1 MRAANPTRR
10 PRGPA
15 PGQARGRHRLSAV
28 LAAIA
33 VLGATGGAAAQSLP
47 CTPTN
52 VWQSGDF
59 LACGAP
65 YLSTPALE
73 IVGSADKGFS
83 SFGSFALPSWGNAYD
98 MTGPTNWRGGNI
110 SLNNG
115 FGPPTLLFQR
125 GDWYAHGNDTITLFS
140 GSELRNSAV
149 FGKAAGSGET
159 TVQFAGGHFLNT
171 DNAALAT
178 GVPSGGVIDA
188 QVGSIAFRGTVFGN
202 RVIFEDDSK
211 FTGAGRVLAA
221 LNLNTFGGRQFSDNL
236 ELAANTHRGVDALLA
251 GGVAGAG
258 VLRVSGGTFDGQ
270 WRTAAGTEVLAIAG
284 ASGIN
289 LSGTGFAGVVGPALI
304 TNQGSWRWQRSDLAG
319 LGGSGSVFANQGSFV
334 FEASGGGMGWS
345 GAAGAAR
352 FENSGVVRAAAGV
365 SAQVGTGGFLF
376 DNRGTL
382 HADAGATLRLSG
394 ANTTGG
400 PYALQLREGT
410 RATGAG
416 VVRIDGTVDL
426 IGRVESDNAVLA
438 GGQYRGGGIEP
449 GATGTLAGTWRWTGG
464 EITGRV
470 EVAPDGVLRA
480 DGTGGGSLRDMSFT
494 NRGRIEWGSS
504 ASLGLGGGGTLRN
517 EGTIDFTTD
526 AGVLWNGFQGA
537 ATFVNDGLIVKSA
550 GSGTTPLNLSS
561 VYAFSNPGTIQVTS
575 GAIALPTGFVN
586 TGTLMGGGRFVAPGL
601 VNLGVIAPGNSPGLL
616 TLEGNVTLGTGS
628 TLAIELQ
635 DLASFDQLAVT
646 GNLVLGGT
654 LALSCWSACALA
666 VGDSLLVAA
675 SGGLLSGSFAAVTLS
690 GFGSGAFDLVV
701 DGALGQVR
709 LVVTEAVTPV
719 PEPGPAALLL
729 AGLTVL
735 GWMARRRRR
744 AA

>member
-1 MRAANPTRR
+1 MPPANPPCHRTRR
-10 PRGPA
+10 TRGTATGHPRL
-15 PGQARGRHRLSAV
+15 RAV

-33 VLGATGGAAAQSLP
+33 ALGAAGGAAADSVP

-52 VWQSGDF
+52 VWESGDF
-59 LACGAP
+59 IRCAQPHLQ
-65 YLSTPALE
+65 TPALE
-73 IVGSADKGFS
+73 IVGPGSKTFSGF
-83 SFGSFALPSWGNAYD
+83 GIYTVTGYPNAYD
-98 MTGPTNWRGGNI
+98 LTGPTNWRGGPI
-110 SLNNG
+110 ALNNG
-115 FGPPTLLFQR
+115 FGPATVLFQR

-159 TVQFAGGHFLNT
+159 TVQMAGGHFLNT

-188 QVGSIAFRGTVFGN
+188 QVGTIAFRGTVFGN

-236 ELAANTHRGVDALLA
+236 ELAANTHRGVDAVLA

-304 TNQGSWRWQRSDLAG
+304 TNQGQWRWQRGDLAG
-319 LGGSGSVFANQGSFV
+319 LGGSGSVFANEGSFV

-345 GAAGAAR
+345 GAAGVAR
-352 FENSGVVRAAAGV
+352 FENTGVVQAAAGV
-365 SAQVGTGGFLF
+365 AAHVSSGGFLF

-394 ANTTGG
+394 ANTMGG
-400 PYALQLREGT
+400 PYSLQLREGT
-410 RATGAG
+410 RSTGAG
-416 VVRIDGTVDL
+416 VVRIEGTVDL
-426 IGRVESDNAVLA
+426 IGRVESDNAVLD

-464 EITGRV
+464 LITGRV

-480 DGTGGGSLRDMSFT
+480 DGAGGGSLRNMDFT
-494 NRGRIEWGSS
+494 NRGRIEWASA

-517 EGTIDFTTD
+517 EGTIDFATD
-526 AGVLWNGFQGA
+526 AGVLWNGFAGA

-561 VYAFSNPGTIQVTS
+561 VYAFSNPGTIHAMS
-575 GAIALPTGFVN
+575 GAIALPNNFVN
-586 TGTLMGGGRFVAPGL
+586 TGTLMGSGSFVAPGL
-601 VNLGVIAPGNSPGLL
+601 VNQGVIAPGNSPGLL
-616 TLEGNVTLGTGS
+616 TLQGSVVLGAGS

-654 LALSCWSACALA
+654 LALSCWAACALD
-666 VGDSLLVAA
+666 VGDSLTVAT
-675 SGGLLSGSFAAVTLS
+675 SGGVLSGSFAAVTLS
-690 GFGSGAFDLVV
+690 GFGSGGFDLVV
-701 DGALGQVR
+701 DSGLGQLR

-735 GWMARRRRR
+735 GWVARRRQRP
-744 AA
+744 